1 MDVIKT
7 YLDNVFAPYPKTHE
21 VLRLKQNMLA
31 NMEEKFLS
39 LHQSGKS
46 DHEAAYTVIADFG
59 NIEELTAEIGLTAST
74 QNDKISLSQD
84 EIDAYMSHS
93 KIGAL
98 VVGFGVWFIIFGI
111 SSVFFANNFI
121 MILFA
126 AIAVAVVGFIIIGA
140 KNNQYMSF
148 AEKTIYM
155 DPDTRKELEAER
167 TRRSP
172 IWIGMVALGVAIIII
187 SVGILAATGL
197 NMALFL
203 NIIGL
208 AVCLFIIAGV
218 NTSAYDV
225 LLNKGEYSNKK
236 QMKKAGI
243 IISTV
248 ATIYWPSVVGIY
260 LLWSF
265 VFNSWDIS
273 WVVWPVA
280 GVLFGAIA
288 GGISVWQAGKEK

>member
-21 VLRLKQNMLA
+21 VLRLKQNMQA

-39 LHQSGKS
+39 LRQSGKS

-59 NIEELTAEIGLTAST
+59 NIEELTAEVGLSAST
-74 QNDKISLSQD
+74 QNDKISLSQN

-93 KIGAL
+93 KTGAL
-98 VVGFGVWFIIFGI
+98 VVGFGVWLIIFGVSTVI
-111 SSVFFANNFI
+111 FMSHLMV
-121 MILFA
+121 MFA

-140 KNNQYMSF
+140 RNNQYLSF
-148 AEKTIYM
+148 AEKTIHI
-155 DPDTRKELEAER
+155 DPDIRKEIEYER

-172 IWIGMVALGVAIIII
+172 WWIGMVAFGVAVIII
-187 SVGILAATGL
+187 SIGL
-197 NMALFL
+197 FTVIDYPVELFL
-203 NIIGL
+203 NAIGF

-225 LLNKGEYSNKK
+225 LLNKGDYSNKK

-243 IISTV
+243 MISTA
-248 ATIYWPSVVGIY
+248 ATIYWPIVVGIY

-265 VFNSWDIS
+265 VFNAWDIS

-280 GVLFGAIA
+280 GVMFGAIA
-288 GGISVWQAGKEK
+288 GGISVWQAGKEKG